1 MRLWRLRALGSAGPF
16 LDDRP
21 PEHPARIARQ
31 PGTPEDQRSVAEV
44 TRPPEAATPVDSAA
58 PPLISKRHALLWTS
72 SAYFAEGLPW
82 TFLHQMATEFLT
94 AINATKTQTS
104 ATSLLHLSVT
114 FKFLWSPAVDLVG
127 TRRRWMLA
135 MEVVLGLGMMLTGA
149 VIGGDGLTAFWV
161 VLALLAIVHATH
173 DIACD
178 GLYLQALDS
187 RSQALYSGTRAAAY
201 RVAMLVGSSVLV
213 YLAGRTSWPLAFFTA
228 GALMLLIAAVNAAAL
243 PRGGHSAR
251 RPRANAAAFFEAYRS
266 FFDQPRA
273 ALVLAFM
280 FFYRLGDIMMFAMAK
295 PLFRDIGIDTA
306 ERGILNGIGAAAGIA
321 GTIAGGALIARRG
334 LARCLIPMTYVQN
347 LAIPLY
353 TLLSVLK
360 PTFPGVLAVVIS
372 EQLAA
377 GVGAAASAVFLMQRT
392 RRAFSASHF
401 AFATAIVSLGST
413 LSGFLS
419 GPLNEV
425 VGHTAFFAL
434 AFVASWP
441 SLVLV
446 LFVPRT
452 PVEEAHAGVEATR
465 G

>member
-1 MRLWRLRALGSAGPF
+1 
-16 LDDRP
+16 
-21 PEHPARIARQ
+21 
-31 PGTPEDQRSVAEV
+31 V
-44 TRPPEAATPVDSAA
+44 PVDSAA
-58 PPLISKRHALLWTS
+58 PPPSGKRHALLWTS
-72 SAYFAEGLPW
+72 TAYFAEGLPW

-94 AINATKTQTS
+94 AINASKTQTS
-104 ATSLLHLSVT
+104 STSLLHLAVT

-149 VIGGDGLTAFWV
+149 VIGGEGLTAFWV
-161 VLALLAIVHATH
+161 VLAVLAIIHATH

-213 YLAGRTSWPLAFFTA
+213 YLAGRTSWPLAFGTA
-228 GALMLLIAAVNAAAL
+228 GALMLIVAGINAAAL
-243 PRGGHSAR
+243 PRGGQSAR
-251 RPRANAAAFFEAYRS
+251 RPRANTAAFLEAYRS
-266 FFDQPRA
+266 FFEQPRA
-273 ALVLAFM
+273 ALVLCFM

-306 ERGILNGIGAAAGIA
+306 ERGILNGIGAAAAIA
-321 GTIAGGALIARRG
+321 GTVAGGALIARRG
-334 LARCLIPMTYVQN
+334 LATCLIPMTYLQN

-353 TLLSVLK
+353 ALLSVLR
-360 PTFPGVLAVVIS
+360 PTFPGVLAVVIA

-419 GPLNEV
+419 GPLNDA
-425 VGHTAFFAL
+425 VGHTAFFTL

-452 PVEEAHAGVEATR
+452 PVEEAAPAR
-465 G
+465 

>member
-1 MRLWRLRALGSAGPF
+1 MVQQPPRAEGPAA
-16 LDDRP
+16 DAAADP
-21 PEHPARIARQ
+21 S
-31 PGTPEDQRSVAEV
+31 PGR
-44 TRPPEAATPVDSAA
+44 
-58 PPLISKRHALLWTS
+58 RHALLWTS
-72 SAYFAEGLPW
+72 SAYFGEGLPW

-104 ATSLLHLSVT
+104 STSLLHLAVT
-114 FKFLWSPAVDLVG
+114 FKFLWSPAVDLYG
-127 TRRRWMLA
+127 TRRRWMLG

-149 VIGGDGLTAFWV
+149 IVGTESLTPFWV
-161 VLALLAIVHATH
+161 VLALLSVIHATH

-187 RSQALYSGTRAAAY
+187 RSQALFSGTRSAAY
-201 RVAMLVGSSVLV
+201 RAAMLVGSSVLV

-228 GALMLLIAAVNAAAL
+228 GVLMLLVAAL
-243 PRGGHSAR
+243 NAVTLPGSGQSAR
-251 RPRANAAAFFEAYRS
+251 RARPRAAEFLEAYRS
-266 FFDQPRA
+266 FFEQPRA
-273 ALVLAFM
+273 VLVLAFM
-280 FFYRLGDIMMFAMAK
+280 FFYRLGDIMIFAMAK

-306 ERGILNGIGAAAGIA
+306 GRGILNGVGAAAAIL
-321 GTIAGGALIARRG
+321 GTVVGGALIARRG
-334 LARCLIPMTYVQN
+334 LERCLVPMTYLQN

-353 TLLSVLK
+353 ALLSLLR
-360 PTFPGVLAVVIS
+360 PAFPGVLAVVIA

-419 GPLNEV
+419 GPLNEA
-425 VGHTAFFAL
+425 VGHTAFFCL

-441 SLVLV
+441 SLLLV
-446 LFVPRT
+446 LAVPRT
-452 PVEEAHAGVEATR
+452 PVEDTSAPAG
-465 G
+465 